1 MRRMLIL
8 LVLFAL
14 LGGCGGSDGTL
25 ADAITGAWQTGVYSN
40 TVEFRDDGSY
50 DVVEKNT
57 ARELE
62 WGTWSTEDEV
72 LTMVPAEDA
81 PYCPG
86 LSGSYTIEILEG
98 GDLLDPTVEDDTCS
112 GRRTDFGSELRRATD
127 TGS

>member
-8 LVLFAL
+8 LLLFAL

-25 ADAITGAWQTGVYSN
+25 TDAITGAGQTGVYSN

-81 PYCPG
+81 PFCPV
-86 LSGSYTIEILEG
+86 GSLAATRSRSSR
-98 GDLLDPTVEDDTCS
+98 TATCS
-112 GRRTDFGSELRRATD
+112 IPASRTTPAPAGGRTSGAN
-127 TGS
+127 

>member
-8 LVLFAL
+8 LLLFAL

-50 DVVEKNT
+50 AAGNEVASAD
-57 ARELE
+57 LE

-72 LTMVPAEDA
+72 LTMVPAEDSL
-81 PYCPG
+81 YCAL
-86 LSGSYTIEILEG
+86 LSGSYTIEILED

-112 GRRTDFGSELRRATD
+112 GRRTDFGSELRRSTD
-127 TGS
+127 TGP

>member
-1 MRRMLIL
+1 MRRLLIL
-8 LVLFAL
+8 LLLFAL
-14 LGGCGGSDGTL
+14 GCGGSDGAL
-25 ADAITGAWQTGVYSN
+25 EDAIIGAWQTGVYGN

-50 DVVEKNT
+50 DVLEQST
-57 ARELE
+57 AEELE

-72 LTMVPAEDA
+72 LTMVPAEEA

-86 LSGSYTIEILEG
+86 LTGSYTIEILED

-112 GRRTDFGSELRRATD
+112 GRSTDFGSELRRATD